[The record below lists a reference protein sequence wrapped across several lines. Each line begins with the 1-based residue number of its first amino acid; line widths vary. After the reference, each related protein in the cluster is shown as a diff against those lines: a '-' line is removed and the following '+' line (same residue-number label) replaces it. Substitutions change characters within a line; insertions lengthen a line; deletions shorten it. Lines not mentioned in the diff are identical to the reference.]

1 MNNFFRQFRLLLL
14 AQFREFYR
22 EPEVL
27 FWTFAFPIAMAWVLG
42 IAFSGEREQ
51 QKNVA
56 WVQHYTNKSVG
67 YLFNGLEANGYKII
81 SEQEKNVRSARFGS
95 EEEGFTKV
103 KFIPADYRSAEE
115 MIKKGKA
122 TLIIVDYSD
131 SVSYHFDHGN
141 SDAYTTYLL
150 LTNKLSVRN
159 SINPSIKK
167 LETPGLRYI
176 DFFLPGL
183 IAMGIMSSAMW
194 GISFTLIERRSKKL
208 LRRMVAT
215 PMNKNAFLLSV
226 ISGRIILSFFESL
239 ILYLFAL
246 AYFSTEVTGSII
258 ALLLVF
264 LAGNICFSGIAILTS
279 SRTAKSQV
287 GNGLINAITLPM
299 TVCSGV
305 FFSYHNFPEWLIPYI
320 KILPLTILADD
331 MRSIFIESAGLGEVL
346 PGVVILTLLGS
357 IITFIGAKIYKW
369 Y

>member
-1 MNNFFRQFRLLLL
+1 
-14 AQFREFYR
+14 
-22 EPEVL
+22 
-27 FWTFAFPIAMAWVLG
+27 
-42 IAFSGEREQ
+42 
-51 QKNVA
+51 
-56 WVQHYTNKSVG
+56 
-67 YLFNGLEANGYKII
+67 
-81 SEQEKNVRSARFGS
+81 
-95 EEEGFTKV
+95 
-103 KFIPADYRSAEE
+103 
-115 MIKKGKA
+115 
-122 TLIIVDYSD
+122 
-131 SVSYHFDHGN
+131 
-141 SDAYTTYLL
+141 
-150 LTNKLSVRN
+150 
-159 SINPSIKK
+159 
-167 LETPGLRYI
+167 
-176 DFFLPGL
+176 
-183 IAMGIMSSAMW
+183 
-194 GISFTLIERRSKKL
+194 
-208 LRRMVAT
+208 MVAT

>member
-1 MNNFFRQFRLLLL
+1 MNNFLRQFRLLLL

-56 WVQHYTNKSVG
+56 LVKNYKEESG
-67 YLFNGLEANGYKII
+67 SYLFTLLEKNGYKI
-81 SEQEKNVRSARFGS
+81 SNEKQKEVRSARLGS
-95 EEEGFTKV
+95 DKEGFTKV
-103 KFIPADYRSAEE
+103 KFITTDYRSAEE

-122 TLIIVDYSD
+122 ALIIIDYSD

-141 SDAYTTYLL
+141 SEAYTTYLL
-150 LTNKLSVRN
+150 LINKLS
-159 SINPSIKK
+159 SSKMISPSIKK

-258 ALLLVF
+258 ALLLLF

-346 PGVVILTLLGS
+346 PGILILTFLGAAV
-357 IITFIGAKIYKW
+357 TFIGAKIYKW